1 MTKTPT
7 KAAAAKAVKTAPIQ
21 AKALVDSTPVAIQ
34 DVAKIE
40 TPAEEVTQIV
50 TLNYAQALSLPEV
63 PADAKTL
70 PSGLSGDS
78 VQAFKGNDRR
88 TMRVV
93 RTKEGLAAQAAAD

>member
-1 MTKTPT
+1 MTKTTT
-7 KAAAAKAVKTAPIQ
+7 KATAAKAVKSAPIQ
-21 AKALVDSTPVAIQ
+21 AKTPVDSASDATQ
-34 DVAKIE
+34 DVATIE
-40 TPAEEVTQIV
+40 IPAAEVTQIV

-93 RTKEGLAAQAAAD
+93 RTKDGLAAQAAD